1 MEQMETIDR
10 YALCTRGYSAVRGI
24 EHDVEQV
31 FGSMASLWTKELE
44 MRVVRDGIVLSF
56 RYRVIDGLDCLFA
69 GICIV
74 RLGKDMESVTIND
87 ITTTKHLCCEGRD
100 STELWEVLRGI

>member
-10 YALCTRGYSAVRGI
+10 YALCARGYYAVRGI
-24 EHDVEQV
+24 ERDVEQV
-31 FGSMASLWTKELE
+31 FGTMASLWTKELE
-44 MRVVRDGIVLSF
+44 MRMAKDGMVLSF

-69 GICIV
+69 GVCIL
-74 RLGKDMESVTIND
+74 RIGGKTESVTIND

-100 STELWEVLRGI
+100 SKELWEVLRGL

>member
-1 MEQMETIDR
+1 MEQMETIDK
-10 YALCTRGYSAVRGI
+10 YALCARGYSAVRGI
-24 EHDVEQV
+24 ERDVEQV

-44 MRVVRDGIVLSF
+44 MRMVMDCMVLSF

-69 GICIV
+69 GVCIIRV
-74 RLGKDMESVTIND
+74 GGRMETVTIND
-87 ITTTKHLCCEGRD
+87 ITTSKHLCCEGRD